1 MWLENIK
8 KKLNIQSTEQKN
20 IVSDEY
26 TIVMNFI
33 NETQKKWDK
42 RTDDEYQKDKDRF
55 EKSQNTCSVCGSTKI
70 VNKIIS
76 QIKTRTNY
84 PRFVFQQP
92 TKYSYSV
99 NDEIR
104 HCSDCGNEWYKR
116 SWYDSYFYT
125 KRRSDF
131 KSFLIKRKHLLK
143 SYTEINKLHA
153 ESLYKAFDREIPLY
167 QLRCDFKSVF
177 E

>member
-76 QIKTRTNY
+76 QIK
-84 PRFVFQQP
+84 
-92 TKYSYSV
+92 
-99 NDEIR
+99 
-104 HCSDCGNEWYKR
+104 
-116 SWYDSYFYT
+116 
-125 KRRSDF
+125 
-131 KSFLIKRKHLLK
+131 RKHLLK